1 MSENLTHV
9 DGEGQVSMVDVGDKT
24 PQKRIAVAEGFIQL
38 NPNTVKL
45 IKENSM
51 KKGDVLTTAKIAGI
65 QGAKQTQNLIPLC
78 HQLMLNKIG
87 VDTELL
93 EDGVKVTA
101 MVTCTGKTGVEMEA
115 LTAVST
121 ALLTVYDMSKAVDK
135 DMIIRDI
142 TLLSKEKID
151 L

>member
-1 MSENLTHV
+1 MSDKLTHV

-24 PQKRIAVAEGFIQL
+24 PQKRIAKASGFIELQ
-38 NPNTVKL
+38 PETIRL
-45 IKENSM
+45 IQDNSM

-87 VDTELL
+87 VETEVK
-93 EDGVKVTA
+93 EGGVEVLA

-115 LTAVST
+115 LTAVSV
-121 ALLTVYDMSKAVDK
+121 ALLTIYDMCKAVDK
-135 DMIIRDI
+135 DMLIRDI

>member
-121 ALLTVYDMSKAVDK
+121 ALLTIYDMSKAVDK
-135 DMIIRDI
+135 DMIIKDV

>member
-1 MSENLTHV
+1 MSELTHV
-9 DGEGQVSMVDVGDKT
+9 DQQGQVSMVDVGDKT
-24 PQKRIAVAEGFIQL
+24 PQKRIAVAEGFIELQ
-38 NPNTVKL
+38 PYTIEK

-78 HQLMLNKIG
+78 HQLMLNKIS
-87 VDTELL
+87 VDTELF
-93 EDGVKVTA
+93 ENGVKATA

-121 ALLTVYDMSKAVDK
+121 ALLTIYDMSKAVDK